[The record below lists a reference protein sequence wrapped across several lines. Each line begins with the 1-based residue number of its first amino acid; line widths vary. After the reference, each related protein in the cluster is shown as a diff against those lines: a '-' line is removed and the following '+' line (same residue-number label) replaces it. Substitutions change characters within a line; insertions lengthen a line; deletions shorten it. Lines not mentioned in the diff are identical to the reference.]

1 MPHDDAPL
9 DSKQLSMLAAVLKGY
24 CDEAGIPEWHPAR
37 EHFGR
42 RLMSLFQSGVIE
54 PDTLKAKMN
63 DGYEDWL
70 GEIGATGPFI
80 PPKLSSEDR
89 LVGDNILPG
98 SDRRGRPAVR
108 ENTTT
113 S

>member
-1 MPHDDAPL
+1 MSHDTSI

-42 RLMSLFQSGVIE
+42 RLMSLFRSGVIE
-54 PDTLKAKMN
+54 PDALKAKMN

-70 GEIGATGPFI
+70 GEIGATGPFM

-98 SDRRGRPAVR
+98 SDRRGRPALR

-113 S
+113 